1 MSNYFSK
8 VFYHGTITIP
18 YLGIDDLLL
27 PPSITGNLREE
38 IRLKRDKSKQYLDF
52 VFISSTFH
60 SAKKYAWKAYFKHIH
75 NQNQLKA
82 YFKHIHN
89 QNQLISNND
98 VVMPVVYQVIPDK
111 KSLIQMGNNS
121 PNEWICHQAKI
132 SDIIL
137 LPLKH
142 DDK

>member
-8 VFYHGTITIP
+8 VFYHGTITMP

-60 SAKKYAWKAYFKHIH
+60 SAKKYAWKAYFQYVS
-75 NQNQLKA
+75 NQNK
-82 YFKHIHN
+82 
-89 QNQLISNND
+89 LILENN
-98 VVMPVVYQVIPDK
+98 VVVPVVYKVKPDK
-111 KSLIQMGNNS
+111 TSLIQMGSNS

-132 SDIIL
+132 SEIIL

>member
-8 VFYHGTITIP
+8 VFYHGTITMP

-38 IRLKRDKSKQYLDF
+38 IRLKRNKSKQYLDF

-60 SAKKYAWKAYFKHIH
+60 SAKKYAWKAYFQYIS
-75 NQNQLKA
+75 
-82 YFKHIHN
+82 N
-89 QNQLISNND
+89 QNQLILDNND
-98 VVMPVVYQVIPDK
+98 VVMPVVYKVNPDK
-111 KSLIQMGNNS
+111 TSLIQMGNNS

>member
-27 PPSITGNLREE
+27 PPSVTGNLREE

-75 NQNQLKA
+75 NQNQL
-82 YFKHIHN
+82 I
-89 QNQLISNND
+89 LDND
-98 VVMPVVYQVIPDK
+98 VVIMPVVYKVNPDK
-111 KSLIQMGNNS
+111 KKFNS
-121 PNEWICHQAKI
+121 NGKQFP
-132 SDIIL
+132 
-137 LPLKH
+137 
-142 DDK
+142 

>member
-8 VFYHGTITIP
+8 VFYHGTITMP

-38 IRLKRDKSKQYLDF
+38 IRLKRNKSKQYLDF

-60 SAKKYAWKAYFKHIH
+60 SAKKYAWKAYF
-75 NQNQLKA
+75 QN
-82 YFKHIHN
+82 ISN
-89 QNQLISNND
+89 QNQLILDNND
-98 VVMPVVYQVIPDK
+98 VVVPVVYKVNPDK
-111 KSLIQMGNNS
+111 TSLIQMGNNS

-132 SDIIL
+132 SDIII

>member
-27 PPSITGNLREE
+27 PPSVTGNLREE

-75 NQNQLKA
+75 NQNQL
-82 YFKHIHN
+82 I
-89 QNQLISNND
+89 LDND
-98 VVMPVVYQVIPDK
+98 VVIMPVVYKVNPDK
-111 KSLIQMGNNS
+111 KSLIQMGSNS
-121 PNEWICHQAKI
+121 PNEWICHQARI
-132 SDIIL
+132 SEIIH

>member
-1 MSNYFSK
+1 MSNFCSK
-8 VFYHGTITIP
+8 IFYHGTITTP
-18 YLGIDDLLL
+18 YLGVDDLLL

-52 VFISSTFH
+52 VFISSTFY
-60 SAKKYAWKAYFKHIH
+60 SAKKYAWKAYLQYIS
-75 NQNQLKA
+75 
-82 YFKHIHN
+82 N
-89 QNQLISNND
+89 QNQLILDN
-98 VVMPVVYQVIPDK
+98 VVPVVYQVIPDK
-111 KSLIQMGNNS
+111 TSLIQMGHNS
-121 PNEWICHQAKI
+121 PNEWICYQARI

>member
-75 NQNQLKA
+75 NQNQL
-82 YFKHIHN
+82 
-89 QNQLISNND
+89 ISNND

>member
-8 VFYHGTITIP
+8 VFYHGTITMP

-38 IRLKRDKSKQYLDF
+38 IRLKRNKSKQYLDC

-60 SAKKYAWKAYFKHIH
+60 SAKKYAWKAYFQYIS
-75 NQNQLKA
+75 NQS
-82 YFKHIHN
+82 
-89 QNQLISNND
+89 QLILDNNY
-98 VVMPVVYQVIPDK
+98 VVVPVVYKVNPDK
-111 KSLIQMGNNS
+111 TSLIQMGNNS
-121 PNEWICHQAKI
+121 PNEWVCHQAKI

>member
-27 PPSITGNLREE
+27 PPSITGNLREK

-52 VFISSTFH
+52 VFVSSTFH
-60 SAKKYAWKAYFKHIH
+60 SAKKYAWKAYFKHIS
-75 NQNQLKA
+75 NK
-82 YFKHIHN
+82 
-89 QNQLISNND
+89 NQLILDNN
-98 VVMPVVYQVIPDK
+98 VVVPVVYKVNPDK
-111 KSLIQMGNNS
+111 TSLIQMGNNS
-121 PNEWICHQAKI
+121 PNEWICHQARI
-132 SDIIL
+132 EEIIHL
-137 LPLKH
+137 SLKH

>member
-1 MSNYFSK
+1 MSNYHSK
-8 VFYHGTITIP
+8 IFYHGTITTP
-18 YLGIDDLLL
+18 CLGVDDLLL

-60 SAKKYAWKAYFKHIH
+60 SAKKYSWKAYFQYIF
-75 NQNQLKA
+75 NQNQLR
-82 YFKHIHN
+82 
-89 QNQLISNND
+89 LDND
-98 VVMPVVYQVIPDK
+98 VVVPVVYQVIPDK
-111 KSLIQMGNNS
+111 TSLIQMGNNS
-121 PNEWICHQAKI
+121 PNEWICHKARI

-137 LPLKH
+137 LSLKH

>member
-8 VFYHGTITIP
+8 VFYHGTITMP

-27 PPSITGNLREE
+27 PPSVTGNLREE

-52 VFISSTFH
+52 VFVSSTFH

-75 NQNQLKA
+75 NQNQLT
-82 YFKHIHN
+82 
-89 QNQLISNND
+89 LDNN
-98 VVMPVVYQVIPDK
+98 VVVPVVYKVNPDK
-111 KSLIQMGNNS
+111 TSLIQMGNNS
-121 PNEWICHQAKI
+121 PNEWICHQARI
-132 SDIIL
+132 EEIIH

>member
-8 VFYHGTITIP
+8 VFYHGTITMP

-60 SAKKYAWKAYFKHIH
+60 SAKKYAWKAYFKHIS
-75 NQNQLKA
+75 
-82 YFKHIHN
+82 N
-89 QNQLISNND
+89 QNQLILEND
-98 VVMPVVYQVIPDK
+98 VVLPVVYQVIPDK

-132 SDIIL
+132 SDIIR

>member
-1 MSNYFSK
+1 MSNYHSK
-8 VFYHGTITIP
+8 IFYHGTITTP
-18 YLGIDDLLL
+18 CLGVDDLLL

-60 SAKKYAWKAYFKHIH
+60 SAKKYAWKAYFQYI
-75 NQNQLKA
+75 
-82 YFKHIHN
+82 FN
-89 QNQLISNND
+89 QNQLILDND
-98 VVMPVVYQVIPDK
+98 VVVPVVYQVIPDK
-111 KSLIQMGNNS
+111 TSLIQMGNNS
-121 PNEWICHQAKI
+121 PNEWICHKARI

-137 LPLKH
+137 LSLKH

>member
-8 VFYHGTITIP
+8 VFYHGTITMP
-18 YLGIDDLLL
+18 YLGMDDLLL

-60 SAKKYAWKAYFKHIH
+60 SAKKYAWKAYFKHIS
-75 NQNQLKA
+75 
-82 YFKHIHN
+82 N
-89 QNQLISNND
+89 QNQLILEND
-98 VVMPVVYQVIPDK
+98 VVLPVVYQVIPDK

-132 SDIIL
+132 SDIIRF
-137 LPLKH
+137 PLKH

>member
-1 MSNYFSK
+1 MSNRCLK
-8 VFYHGTITIP
+8 AFYHGTITMP
-18 YLGIDDLLL
+18 CLGIDDLLL

-38 IRLKRDKSKQYLDF
+38 IRLNRNKSKQYLDF

-60 SAKKYAWKAYFKHIH
+60 SAKKYAWKAYFKYIS
-75 NQNQLKA
+75 
-82 YFKHIHN
+82 N
-89 QNQLISNND
+89 QNQLILNN
-98 VVMPVVYQVIPDK
+98 VVPVVYQVIPDRT
-111 KSLIQMGNNS
+111 SLIQMGNSS
-121 PNEWICHQAKI
+121 PNEWICNQAKI

>member
-1 MSNYFSK
+1 MSNYHSK
-8 VFYHGTITIP
+8 IFYHGTITTP
-18 YLGIDDLLL
+18 CLGVDDLLL

-60 SAKKYAWKAYFKHIH
+60 SAKKYAWKAYFQYIS
-75 NQNQLKA
+75 
-82 YFKHIHN
+82 N
-89 QNQLISNND
+89 QNQLILDND
-98 VVMPVVYQVIPDK
+98 VVVPVVYQVIPDK
-111 KSLIQMGNNS
+111 TSLIQMGNNS
-121 PNEWICHQAKI
+121 PNEWICHKARI

-137 LPLKH
+137 LSLKH

>member
-8 VFYHGTITIP
+8 VFYHGTITMP

-27 PPSITGNLREE
+27 PPSVTGNLREE

-60 SAKKYAWKAYFKHIH
+60 SAKKYAWKAYF
-75 NQNQLKA
+75 N
-82 YFKHIHN
+82 HIHN
-89 QNQLISNND
+89 QNQLILDNN
-98 VVMPVVYQVIPDK
+98 VVVPVVYKVNPDK
-111 KSLIQMGNNS
+111 TSLIQMGNNS

-137 LPLKH
+137 LSLKH